1 MFFWSESILLGLFN
15 AVLGG
20 KSGAEVMCQ
29 ALFNVVAYLPYCSR
43 ANYQDFNEFWH
54 AKVKSANGAEER
66 LNQIF
71 FNYSAHFTKD
81 ELLLK
86 QLSQATLEI
95 EKYWISKYG
104 LSNRSIALFT
114 AIKKLADQY
123 LPDGTKA
130 QESDFMHGASHPNPE
145 ARVAQCMLDLKAFE
159 TLLPSLAPIEI
170 SSEERTHFF
179 VADLY
184 ENAVSHYK
192 YSGSDLKVYEE
203 DSYFID
209 SQTYWGRWGLFRNS
223 TLLTDTWI
231 VLIKNDV
238 PTVQKIVIAKA
249 DGDFDLDE
257 EPKKIEIDPEI
268 LAAISKTKSTGVE
281 NAASFGMPPKYLQM
295 IAMLNTIHPNTN

>member
-1 MFFWSESILLGLFN
+1 MGLFN
-15 AVLGG
+15 TVLGG
-20 KSGAEVMCQ
+20 KSGAVVMCQ

-104 LSNRSIALFT
+104 LSSRSIALFSVL
-114 AIKKLADQY
+114 KKLADQY

-159 TLLPSLAPIEI
+159 ALLPALAPTEI
-170 SSEERTHFF
+170 SPEERTHFF

>member
-1 MFFWSESILLGLFN
+1 LGLFN
-15 AVLGG
+15 TVLGG
-20 KSGAEVMCQ
+20 KSGADVMCQ

-104 LSNRSIALFT
+104 LSSRSIALFSVL
-114 AIKKLADQY
+114 KKLADQY

-159 TLLPSLAPIEI
+159 ALLPALAPTEI
-170 SSEERTHFF
+170 SPEERTHFF

-295 IAMLNTIHPNTN
+295 IVMLNTIHPHTN

>member
-1 MFFWSESILLGLFN
+1 MGLFN

-20 KSGAEVMCQ
+20 KSGADLMCQ
-29 ALFNVVAYLPYCSR
+29 ALFNVVAFLPYCSR
-43 ANYQDFNEFWH
+43 ANYQDFNDFWH
-54 AKVKSANGAEER
+54 AKVKNANGAEER

-81 ELLLK
+81 EQLLK

-104 LSNRSIALFT
+104 LSGRSIALFSVL
-114 AIKKLADQY
+114 KKLADQY

-145 ARVAQCMLDLKAFE
+145 TRVAQCMLDLKAFE
-159 TLLPSLAPIEI
+159 ALLPTLAPTEI
-170 SSEERTHFF
+170 SPEERTHFF

-223 TLLTDTWI
+223 TLLTDIWI
-231 VLIKNDV
+231 ILIKNDV
-238 PTVQKIVIAKA
+238 PSVQKIVIAKA

>member
-1 MFFWSESILLGLFN
+1 MGLFN

-20 KSGAEVMCQ
+20 KSGADIMCQ
-29 ALFNVVAYLPYCSR
+29 ALFNVVAFLPYCSR
-43 ANYQDFNEFWH
+43 ANYQNFNDFWH
-54 AKVKSANGAEER
+54 AKVKNANGAEER

-81 ELLLK
+81 EQLLK

-104 LSNRSIALFT
+104 LSGRSIALFSVL
-114 AIKKLADQY
+114 KKLADQY

-145 ARVAQCMLDLKAFE
+145 TRVAQCMLDLKAFE
-159 TLLPSLAPIEI
+159 ALLPTLAPTEI
-170 SSEERTHFF
+170 SPEERTHFF

-231 VLIKNDV
+231 VLIKNDI

>member
-1 MFFWSESILLGLFN
+1 MGLFN
-15 AVLGG
+15 TVLGG
-20 KSGAEVMCQ
+20 KSGAVVMCQ

-104 LSNRSIALFT
+104 LSNRSIALFST
-114 AIKKLADQY
+114 LKKLADQY
-123 LPDGTKA
+123 LPDGSKA

-159 TLLPSLAPIEI
+159 TLLPSLVPIDI

-209 SQTYWGRWGLFRNS
+209 SQTCWGRWGLFRNS

-249 DGDFDLDE
+249 NGDFDLDE

-268 LAAISKTKSTGVE
+268 LAAISKTKTTGVE

-295 IAMLNTIHPNTN
+295 IVMLNTIHPYTN

>member
-1 MFFWSESILLGLFN
+1 LGLFN
-15 AVLGG
+15 TVLGG
-20 KSGAEVMCQ
+20 KSGADVMCQ

-81 ELLLK
+81 EQLLK

-104 LSNRSIALFT
+104 LSSRSIALFSVL
-114 AIKKLADQY
+114 KKLADQY

-145 ARVAQCMLDLKAFE
+145 TRVAQCMLDLKAFE
-159 TLLPSLAPIEI
+159 ALLPALAPTEI
-170 SSEERTHFF
+170 SPEERTHFF

-209 SQTYWGRWGLFRNS
+209 SQTCWGRWGLFRNS

-238 PTVQKIVIAKA
+238 PTVQKIVIAKS
-249 DGDFDLDE
+249 DGDFNLDE

-295 IAMLNTIHPNTN
+295 IAMLETIHPSTN

>member
-1 MFFWSESILLGLFN
+1 LGLFN

-20 KSGAEVMCQ
+20 KSGADLMCQ
-29 ALFNVVAYLPYCSR
+29 ALFNVVAFLPYCSR
-43 ANYQDFNEFWH
+43 ANNQDFNDFWH
-54 AKVKSANGAEER
+54 AKVKNANGAEER
-66 LNQIF
+66 LIQFF

-81 ELLLK
+81 EQLLK

-104 LSNRSIALFT
+104 LSGRSIALFSVL
-114 AIKKLADQY
+114 KKLADQY

-145 ARVAQCMLDLKAFE
+145 TRVAQCMLDLKAFE
-159 TLLPSLAPIEI
+159 ALLPTLAPTEI
-170 SSEERTHFF
+170 SPEERTHFF

-231 VLIKNDV
+231 VLIKNDI

>member
-1 MFFWSESILLGLFN
+1 LGLFN
-15 AVLGG
+15 TVLGG
-20 KSGAEVMCQ
+20 KSGAVVMCQ

-104 LSNRSIALFT
+104 LSSRSIALFSVL
-114 AIKKLADQY
+114 KKLADQY

-159 TLLPSLAPIEI
+159 TLLPSLVPIDI

-209 SQTYWGRWGLFRNS
+209 SQTCWGRWGLFRNS

-249 DGDFDLDE
+249 NGDFDLDE

-295 IAMLNTIHPNTN
+295 IAMLETIHPSTN

>member
-1 MFFWSESILLGLFN
+1 MGLFN

-20 KSGAEVMCQ
+20 KSGADIMCQ
-29 ALFNVVAYLPYCSR
+29 ALFNVVAFLPYCSR
-43 ANYQDFNEFWH
+43 ANYQDFNDFWH
-54 AKVKSANGAEER
+54 AKVKNANGAEER

-81 ELLLK
+81 EQLLK

-104 LSNRSIALFT
+104 LSGRSIALFSVL
-114 AIKKLADQY
+114 KKLADQY

-145 ARVAQCMLDLKAFE
+145 TRVAQCMLDLMAFE
-159 TLLPSLAPIEI
+159 ALLPTLAPTEI
-170 SSEERTHFF
+170 SPDERTHFF